1 MISLTPVV
9 KLDNFDQLPHCTLK
23 FFKNGAEKEDG
34 VKYHGNWDLASL
46 QKFIKEKLGE
56 TDELAKKL
64 ESDTKVKIA
73 KLDSTQAQGVCQ
85 ENKVRGLSTFP
96 YFR

>member
-1 MISLTPVV
+1 M
-9 KLDNFDQLPHCTLK
+9 
-23 FFKNGAEKEDG
+23 
-34 VKYHGNWDLASL
+34 KYHGNWDLASL

-56 TDELAKKL
+56 TDKLAKKL

-85 ENKVRGLSTFP
+85 ENTVRSLSTFP
-96 YFR
+96 YFSTDSLLTLMITLFITGSFTGSEERTLT

>member
-1 MISLTPVV
+1 M
-9 KLDNFDQLPHCTLK
+9 
-23 FFKNGAEKEDG
+23 
-34 VKYHGNWDLASL
+34 KYHGNWDLASL

-64 ESDTKVKIA
+64 ESNTKVKIA

-85 ENKVRGLSTFP
+85 ENKVRGLSTFEGIGWSLVGHHQTGLV
-96 YFR
+96 RR